1 MKKVKNDRN
10 GMEKKM
16 ITKKMAI
23 DITADLDKRPIAKLV
38 QEASKFNS
46 SVFFE
51 YKDKKVNAKSIMGMM
66 TFISIMNKASA
77 AREKIDIKINGSDE
91 GEAMDAITAF
101 FS

>member
-1 MKKVKNDRN
+1 
-10 GMEKKM
+10 M

-66 TFISIMNKASA
+66 TLNLNSGEEVTVIAEGADEASA
-77 AREKIDIKINGSDE
+77 VADMESFLLGNGQK
-91 GEAMDAITAF
+91 
-101 FS
+101 